1 MNNPVQ
7 NSRKFHGDQDWLYD
21 QVKDNFVFWPDEWL
35 QSYKWE
41 MRNKPA
47 MTRIDGVRNFSS
59 GNRNCSRSRSSILG
73 TQS

>member
-1 MNNPVQ
+1 MT
-7 NSRKFHGDQDWLYD
+7 

-47 MTRIDGVRNFSS
+47 MTRIDGVRNFSV
-59 GNRNCSRSRSSILG
+59 LG
-73 TQS
+73 KIEIVPDTS